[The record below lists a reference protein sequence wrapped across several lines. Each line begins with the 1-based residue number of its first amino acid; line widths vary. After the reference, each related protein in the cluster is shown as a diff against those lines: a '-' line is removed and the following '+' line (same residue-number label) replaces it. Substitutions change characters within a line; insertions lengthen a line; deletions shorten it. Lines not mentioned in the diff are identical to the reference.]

1 MEAKE
6 LRIGNWIADRGD
18 KQWQIHNFDN
28 NKVESEP
35 PILEIEQYGLVEGHP
50 LTLIQHW
57 EKEVPFAQKWGVYL
71 EYAKNISKQLLA
83 DMLWDVW
90 NWYSN
95 GEMEY
100 EEAQRAAIKKHLK
113 F

>member
-1 MEAKE
+1 MNLAEFNFNLIYYGKE
-6 LRIGNWIADRGD
+6 I
-18 KQWQIHNFDN
+18 
-28 NKVESEP
+28 
-35 PILEIEQYGLVEGHP
+35 
-50 LTLIQHW
+50 LIQHW